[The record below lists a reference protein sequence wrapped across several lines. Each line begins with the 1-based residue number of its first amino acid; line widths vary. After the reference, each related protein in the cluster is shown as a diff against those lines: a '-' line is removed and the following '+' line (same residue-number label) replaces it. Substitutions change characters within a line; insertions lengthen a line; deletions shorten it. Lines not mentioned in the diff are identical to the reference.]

1 MENSGGWEMKHEIEI
16 PDLPE
21 GCEMTFIDSNDKWIW
36 MMDYCKKNGIP
47 PAQQWAWDRAS
58 KAYEDNK
65 CAE

>member
-1 MENSGGWEMKHEIEI
+1 MENSGGW
-16 PDLPE
+16 
-21 GCEMTFIDSNDKWIW
+21 EMTFIDSNDKWIW